1 MYLGQEPTV
10 GSYDLV
16 TVSEAFNGSRTAFT
30 MSKSVASANQLMIIL
45 SGVTQHWGEAFTVSG
60 TTLTF
65 TSAPPTGSTIRI
77 LDFGRHVLDVGTP
90 TDGTITTAK
99 LADDAVTIAKLAAT
113 GTASGSTFLRG
124 DNTWGAIS
132 STSITDADNNTK
144 IQVEESSDENKIRF
158 DTAGTERMIIDAAG
172 SVGIGTSSPGR
183 QLELKGSSDNA
194 PLVIDT
200 AAGAHAGI
208 WLKENGTDRWQVYSE
223 ASSGDLSFFNYG
235 TSDESMRIEANG
247 ELNMKYDIV
256 FGAAG
261 KGICLGVTSNT
272 DANTLDDYEE
282 GTFTPTI
289 QGQTGASGQSYSNQF
304 GAYTKVGRLVA
315 LHGYVTL
322 SNKGTINGNYI
333 ALGGFPFANMGS
345 GADGGHCGVSRV
357 EKMAVSSGYI
367 GPDFQFSGGA
377 SLVIAMEHPA
387 NGGTSSGHRALNN
400 DYGTPT
406 DAIANDTSI
415 AYSCTYMTA

>member
-144 IQVEESSDENKIRF
+144 VQVEESADENIIRF
-158 DTAGTERMIIDAAG
+158 DTAGTERMIMTANGSPAVHIKDATRELK
-172 SVGIGTSSPGR
+172 IGTSGYI
-183 QLELKGSSDNA
+183 LDN
-194 PLVIDT
+194 
-200 AAGAHAGI
+200 
-208 WLKENGTDRWQVYSE
+208 E
-223 ASSGDLSFFNYG
+223 SGDLVFRSN
-235 TSDESMRIEANG
+235 SDAERLRI
-247 ELNMKYDIV
+247 K
-256 FGAAG
+256 
-261 KGICLGVTSNT
+261 
-272 DANTLDDYEE
+272 
-282 GTFTPTI
+282 
-289 QGQTGASGQSYSNQF
+289 
-304 GAYTKVGRLVA
+304 
-315 LHGYVTL
+315 
-322 SNKGTINGNYI
+322 
-333 ALGGFPFANMGS
+333 
-345 GADGGHCGVSRV
+345 DGGSATGQFVARAWCRYNGTGTAAIDDSHN
-357 EKMAVSSGYI
+357 ASS
-367 GPDFQFSGGA
+367 
-377 SLVIAMEHPA
+377 L
-387 NGGTSSGHRALNN
+387 N
-400 DYGTPT
+400 DYGTGDQKIIWSIT
-406 DAIANDTSI
+406 MATTNYCAIGLCGNGSNVSRNMSTKTYATTSTRFMYGEDNGSNQDMSQCNAVI
-415 AYSCTYMTA
+415 FGD

>member
-144 IQVEESSDENKIRF
+144 VQVEESADENIIRF
-158 DTAGTERMIIDAAG
+158 DTAGTERMIMTANGSPAVHIKDATRELK
-172 SVGIGTSSPGR
+172 IGTSGYI
-183 QLELKGSSDNA
+183 LDN
-194 PLVIDT
+194 
-200 AAGAHAGI
+200 
-208 WLKENGTDRWQVYSE
+208 E
-223 ASSGDLSFFNYG
+223 SGDLVFRSN
-235 TSDESMRIEANG
+235 SDAERLRI
-247 ELNMKYDIV
+247 K
-256 FGAAG
+256 
-261 KGICLGVTSNT
+261 
-272 DANTLDDYEE
+272 
-282 GTFTPTI
+282 
-289 QGQTGASGQSYSNQF
+289 
-304 GAYTKVGRLVA
+304 
-315 LHGYVTL
+315 
-322 SNKGTINGNYI
+322 
-333 ALGGFPFANMGS
+333 
-345 GADGGHCGVSRV
+345 DGGSATGQFVARAWCRYNGTGTAAIDDSHN
-357 EKMAVSSGYI
+357 ASS
-367 GPDFQFSGGA
+367 
-377 SLVIAMEHPA
+377 L
-387 NGGTSSGHRALNN
+387 N
-400 DYGTPT
+400 DYGTGDQKIIWSIT
-406 DAIANDTSI
+406 MATTNYCAIGLCGNGSNVSRNMSTKTYATTSTRFMYGEDNGTNQDMSQCNAVI
-415 AYSCTYMTA
+415 FGD

>member
-144 IQVEESSDENKIRF
+144 VQVEESADENIIRF
-158 DTAGTERMIIDAAG
+158 DTAGTERMIVNASG
-172 SVGIGTSSPGR
+172 NVGIGTSAPESDSILELESGSPGPR
-183 QLELKGSSDNA
+183 LRLTNTTASGDSWKIHANNDGTLNFLDDTNSTVLGLTTGGSATGQFVARAWCRYNGTG
-194 PLVIDT
+194 T
-200 AAGAHAGI
+200 AAIDDSH
-208 WLKENGTDRWQVYSE
+208 N
-223 ASSGDLSFFNYG
+223 ASSL
-235 TSDESMRIEANG
+235 
-247 ELNMKYDIV
+247 
-256 FGAAG
+256 
-261 KGICLGVTSNT
+261 
-272 DANTLDDYEE
+272 
-282 GTFTPTI
+282 
-289 QGQTGASGQSYSNQF
+289 
-304 GAYTKVGRLVA
+304 
-315 LHGYVTL
+315 
-322 SNKGTINGNYI
+322 
-333 ALGGFPFANMGS
+333 
-345 GADGGHCGVSRV
+345 
-357 EKMAVSSGYI
+357 
-367 GPDFQFSGGA
+367 
-377 SLVIAMEHPA
+377 
-387 NGGTSSGHRALNN
+387 N
-400 DYGTPT
+400 DYGTGDQKIIWSIT
-406 DAIANDTSI
+406 MATTNYCAIGLCGNGSNVSRNMSTKTYATTSTRFMYGEDNGTNQDMSQCNAVI
-415 AYSCTYMTA
+415 FGD

>member
-144 IQVEESSDENKIRF
+144 VQVEESADENIIRF
-158 DTAGTERMIIDAAG
+158 DTAGTERMIMTANGSPAVHIKDATRELK
-172 SVGIGTSSPGR
+172 IGTSGYI
-183 QLELKGSSDNA
+183 LDN
-194 PLVIDT
+194 
-200 AAGAHAGI
+200 
-208 WLKENGTDRWQVYSE
+208 E
-223 ASSGDLSFFNYG
+223 SGDLVFRSNSDAERLRIKDNGSATGQFVARAWCRYNG
-235 TSDESMRIEANG
+235 TG
-247 ELNMKYDIV
+247 T
-256 FGAAG
+256 AA
-261 KGICLGVTSNT
+261 I
-272 DANTLDDYEE
+272 DDSHN
-282 GTFTPTI
+282 
-289 QGQTGASGQSYSNQF
+289 AS
-304 GAYTKVGRLVA
+304 
-315 LHGYVTL
+315 
-322 SNKGTINGNYI
+322 
-333 ALGGFPFANMGS
+333 
-345 GADGGHCGVSRV
+345 
-357 EKMAVSSGYI
+357 
-367 GPDFQFSGGA
+367 
-377 SLVIAMEHPA
+377 SL
-387 NGGTSSGHRALNN
+387 N
-400 DYGTPT
+400 DYGTGDQKIIWSIT
-406 DAIANDTSI
+406 MATTNYCAIGLCGNGSNVSRNMSTKTYATTSTRFMYGEDNGTNQDMSQCNAVI
-415 AYSCTYMTA
+415 FGD